1 MITGTYRNID
11 FKVNGEM
18 PDEEIIATIQQFKE
32 SHPGMEFTSF
42 EFTVDGD
49 YLDVNYT
56 FNSEPFERIR
66 RITGYLVGT
75 LDRFNDAKR
84 AEVDGR
90 VKHSI
95 ETRSDLIKIG

>member
-1 MITGTYRNID
+1 MITGMYKNID

-18 PDEEIIATIQQFKE
+18 SDEEIAATIQQFKE
-32 SHPGMEFTSF
+32 SHHGIEFTSF

-75 LDRFNDAKR
+75 LDRFNDSKR
-84 AEVDGR
+84 TEVEDR
-90 VKHSI
+90 VKHSL
-95 ETRSDLIKIG
+95 ETHTDLIWH